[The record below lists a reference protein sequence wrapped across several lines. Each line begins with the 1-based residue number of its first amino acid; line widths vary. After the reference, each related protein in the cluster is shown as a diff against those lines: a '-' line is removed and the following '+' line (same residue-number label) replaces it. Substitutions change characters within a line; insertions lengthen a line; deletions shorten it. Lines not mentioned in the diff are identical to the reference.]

1 VTSGFESARRR
12 FAEAAA
18 KLGDMAAM
26 EEVARWDRLD
36 AERLMAAAA
45 KAQAAAQIEALTTSA
60 AVPGPPSPPEPPRK
74 RNRNAAAGTSCAFKA
89 MVTLLLREGLLGG
102 GPQAIADRIEVGY
115 GYFSPT
121 GPDLRVVPEGQ
132 PLPPQPADKDDKG
145 RRMFRPV
152 FRVKLFGKILDGLRE
167 WSSSA
172 NVVLEAV
179 DDLYQK
185 FRAAPEAQ
193 GGKIPIVELTKT
205 IPLTLGKGQRQTTVY
220 TPCFVIVG
228 WTDRV
233 EAMGARTVSV
243 PKAPTV
249 VADVMQAAVTV
260 ATPPP
265 PNWNGGG
272 GSLEDDSIPF
282 GVCWQ

>member
-1 VTSGFESARRR
+1 MAFGMQAPIANDFADIFKYDARAGRGFRMDYNPDTREKVPVDITSPPPR
-12 FAEAAA
+12 FAIDF
-18 KLGDMAAM
+18 G
-26 EEVARWDRLD
+26 
-36 AERLMAAAA
+36 
-45 KAQAAAQIEALTTSA
+45 S
-60 AVPGPPSPPEPPRK
+60 
-74 RNRNAAAGTSCAFKA
+74 
-89 MVTLLLREGLLGG
+89 
-102 GPQAIADRIEVGY
+102 IEVGY